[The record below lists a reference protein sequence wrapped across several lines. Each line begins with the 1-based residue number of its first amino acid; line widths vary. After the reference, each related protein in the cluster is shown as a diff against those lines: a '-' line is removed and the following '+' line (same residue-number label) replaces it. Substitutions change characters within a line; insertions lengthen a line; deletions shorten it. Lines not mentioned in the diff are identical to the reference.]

1 MSAGK
6 YELSLWTGFT
16 TKWMCYWHF

>member
-6 YELSLWTGFT
+6 YELSLWTGLT
-16 TKWMCYWHF
+16 IK